1 MRFLR
6 MTGLALAAG
15 FGLSAA
21 VAYADEKPAPA
32 TTRRAAPAED
42 QAVSELMAHHRHH
55 HHGGIARFIAL
66 SLDTL
71 GVEDAR
77 RAQVDKLHSDLHA
90 QMTPARDA
98 EKNIL
103 TTLADG
109 IAAGSV
115 DKVKVDSAIAA
126 LGTVAEAQREASLNT
141 INELHAALSPPERAA
156 LVEKVQAHWAVS
168 RQVNHEDAV
177 GRREG
182 SGRLAELTKD
192 LSLTAHEVNKIS
204 AALPAAS
211 ARPRGE
217 FDPKKVE
224 AHVQAF
230 ATAFESDSFDAKTV
244 MSNADSDLATHGAT
258 RMAHFYET
266 VTPLL
271 TPEQRTKLAE
281 HLREHANYQSVASGK

>member
-1 MRFLR
+1 MRFLGI
-6 MTGLALAAG
+6 TGLALAAG

-21 VAYADEKPAPA
+21 AAYADQKPAPA
-32 TTRRAAPAED
+32 TTHRAAAAED
-42 QAVSELMAHHRHH
+42 QAVAELNAHHRHH
-55 HHGGIARFIAL
+55 HHGGIVRFIAL

-71 GVEDAR
+71 GVEDAK

-98 EKNIL
+98 EKNVL
-103 TTLADG
+103 VTLADG
-109 IAAGSV
+109 IAAGAV

-126 LGTVAEAQREASLNT
+126 LTTVADAQREASLNT
-141 INELHAALSPPERAA
+141 INELHAVLSPAERAA
-156 LVEKVQAHWAVS
+156 LVEKVQAHWAVW
-168 RQVNHEDAV
+168 RQVNHEEAA
-177 GRREG
+177 GRRERD
-182 SGRLAELTKD
+182 GRLADLTKE
-192 LSLTAHEVNKIS
+192 LSLTPHEVNKIS
-204 AALPAAS
+204 AALPAAP
-211 ARPRGE
+211 AGPRGE

-230 ATAFESDSFDAKTV
+230 ATAFESGSFDAKSV
-244 MSNADSDLATHGAT
+244 ISNADADLASHGAT

-281 HLREHANYQSVASGK
+281 HLRGHASYQSVASGK

>member
-1 MRFLR
+1 MRFLG
-6 MTGLALAAG
+6 MTGLALVAG
-15 FGLSAA
+15 FGLSVAA
-21 VAYADEKPAPA
+21 AYAEPKPAPA
-32 TTRRAAPAED
+32 TTHRAAVAED
-42 QAVSELMAHHRHH
+42 QAVAELNAHHRHH
-55 HHGGIARFIAL
+55 HHGGIARFIAM

-71 GVEDAR
+71 GVEDAK
-77 RAQVDKLHSDLHA
+77 RAQVEKLHSDLHA

-98 EKNIL
+98 EKNVL

-126 LGTVAEAQREASLNT
+126 LGTGADAQREASLNT
-141 INELHAALSPPERAA
+141 INELHAVLSPPERAA
-156 LVEKVQAHWAVS
+156 LVEKVQAHWAVW
-168 RQVNHEDAV
+168 RQVNQEEAA
-177 GRREG
+177 GRRERG
-182 SGRLAELTKD
+182 GRLAELTKE
-192 LSLTAHEVNKIS
+192 LSLTPHEVNKIS

-211 ARPRGE
+211 AGPRGE
-217 FDPKKVE
+217 FDSKKVE

-230 ATAFESDSFDAKTV
+230 SKAFESDSFDAKSV
-244 MSNADSDLATHGAT
+244 MSNADADLASHGAA

-281 HLREHANYQSVASGK
+281 HLRGHADYQSVASGK